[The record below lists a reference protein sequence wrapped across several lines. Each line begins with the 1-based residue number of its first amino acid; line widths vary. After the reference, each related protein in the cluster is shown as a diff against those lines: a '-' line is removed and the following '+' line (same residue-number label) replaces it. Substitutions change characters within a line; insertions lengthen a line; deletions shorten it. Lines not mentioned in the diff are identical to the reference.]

1 MRIKGQKLERLRAIF
16 VQLLSHDPRFEVD
29 SAEIRLVE
37 DPRERRP
44 LSELDYVVLDTET
57 TGSSPT
63 RGDRLT
69 EVAAVRVREGRVV
82 DRFATLVNPG
92 RPIPP
97 AITRLTGI
105 TDAMVGRAPV
115 FVDVV
120 EQMLDFFGDAV
131 LVAHNAPFDRAF
143 IDAELGRVYNRALVA
158 PYLCT
163 VQLSR
168 RVVPGLESYRLD
180 SVADYFGV
188 RIANRHR
195 ALGDA
200 EATGEIFCCLLE
212 DLRSSEVADLRAA
225 RTFRRDAVAAR

>member
-16 VQLLSHDPRFEVD
+16 VQLLSHDPRFEID
-29 SAEIRLVE
+29 ASEIRLVE
-37 DPRERRP
+37 DPRERLP
-44 LSELDYVVLDTET
+44 LAELDFVVVDTET
-57 TGSSPT
+57 TGSSPS

-82 DRFATLVNPG
+82 DRYETLVNPG

-105 TDAMVGRAPV
+105 TDAMVTRAPA
-115 FVDVV
+115 FGDVV
-120 EQMLDFFGDAV
+120 EEMLDFFGDAV
-131 LVAHNAPFDRAF
+131 LVAHNASFDRAF
-143 IDAELGRVYNRALVA
+143 LDAELGRVYNRALVT
-158 PYLCT
+158 PYVCT

-168 RVVPGLESYRLD
+168 RVVPGLDSYRLD
-180 SVADYFGV
+180 SVADHFGV

-212 DLRSSEVADLRAA
+212 DLRSSDVADLRAVRA
-225 RTFRRDAVAAR
+225 FRRDAVAAR